1 MTTTTTFTIYL
12 PNDKV
17 KYLKKEFNE
26 DKMIILSEGDE
37 HTEIEL
43 KFNSETDMIKLFFA
57 GVNAG
62 INMSREFFK

>member
-1 MTTTTTFTIYL
+1 MTTKTTFTIYL

-17 KYLKKEFNE
+17 KYLKREFNE
-26 DKMIILSEGDE
+26 DKITILSEGDE

-43 KFNSETDMIKLFFA
+43 KFNSGVDMIKLFFA

-62 INMSREFFK
+62 LNGARESIK